1 MPRTVPPQDNAA
13 LTAPNTL
20 TAPAPPAGL
29 PARFGFRSGERG
41 THASRSIMLADLD
54 QLFTATPATA
64 THTDYHAAIQDENVL
79 GKRTASTRLWSWK
92 KLRELYGL
100 DPRLA
105 VFRCFR
111 QLWEFDSAG
120 RPLLAVL
127 CACAR
132 DPLLRTSAALILQT
146 PLGSALGSADFAQA
160 MAQAAPDRFSPQT
173 LEAMGIRLAAS
184 WTQSGHLAGG
194 KTRQRAH
201 PVLSPEA
208 AVYALLLGRLAGARG
223 QLLFSTF
230 WTALLDAP
238 TEAVYDLAAVASQR
252 GRIDLRRVG
261 SVVDV
266 GFPRLLTPEEE
277 VALRESS

>member
-1 MPRTVPPQDNAA
+1 MPTIAPLQHNA
-13 LTAPNTL
+13 L
-20 TAPAPPAGL
+20 PADL

-41 THASRSIMLADLD
+41 THASRSIMLADLS
-54 QLFTATPATA
+54 QLLASTPAGA
-64 THTDYHAAIQDENVL
+64 THDDYRAAIQDENAL
-79 GKRTASTRLWSWK
+79 GKSTASTRLWSWK

-111 QLWEFDSAG
+111 QLWEVDSAG
-120 RPLLAVL
+120 RPLLALL

-132 DPLLRTSAALILQT
+132 DPLLRTSASLILQT
-146 PLGSALGSADFAQA
+146 PLGSALSSGDFTQA
-160 MAQAAPDRFSPQT
+160 MAQAAPDRFSPKT
-173 LEAMGIRLAAS
+173 LQSIGRNLLAS

-194 KTRQRAH
+194 KIRQRTH
-201 PVLSPEA
+201 PILSPEA
-208 AVYALLLGRLAGARG
+208 TVYALVLGRLAGARG
-223 QLLFSTF
+223 QLLFSTL

-238 TEAVYDLAAVASQR
+238 TEVVYDLAAVASQR

-266 GFPRLLTPEEE
+266 GFPRLLTPEDE

>member
-1 MPRTVPPQDNAA
+1 VPIPTSSWLAA
-13 LTAPNTL
+13 N
-20 TAPAPPAGL
+20 GL
-29 PARFGFRSGERG
+29 ALATSLPVSFGFRSGERG
-41 THASRSIMLADLD
+41 THASRSIMLADLS
-54 QLFTATPATA
+54 QLLAATPAGA
-64 THTDYHAAIQDENVL
+64 TRDAYRAAILDENAL
-79 GKRTASTRLWSWK
+79 GKGTASTRLWSWK

-111 QLWEFDSAG
+111 QLWEVDSAG
-120 RPLLAVL
+120 RPLLALL

-132 DPLLRTSAALILQT
+132 DPLLRASAALILQT
-146 PLGSALGSADFAQA
+146 PLGSALSSSDFAQA
-160 MAQAAPDRFSPQT
+160 MAQASPDRFSPKT
-173 LEAMGIRLAAS
+173 LKAMGIRLAAS

-194 KTRQRAH
+194 KIRQRAH

-208 AVYALLLGRLAGARG
+208 AVYALVLGRLAGARG
-223 QLLFSTF
+223 QLLFSTL

-252 GRIDLRRVG
+252 GRIDLRRAG

-277 VALRESS
+277 VALREPS

>member
-1 MPRTVPPQDNAA
+1 MTVSNPSWLAA
-13 LTAPNTL
+13 KAISSAN
-20 TAPAPPAGL
+20 L
-29 PARFGFRSGERG
+29 PVRFGFRSGERG
-41 THASRSIMLADLD
+41 THGSRSIMLADLS
-54 QLFTATPATA
+54 QLLAATPAGA
-64 THTDYHAAIQDENVL
+64 TSDGYRSAILEENVL
-79 GKRTASTRLWSWK
+79 GKGTASTRLWSWK
-92 KLRELYGL
+92 KLREVYGL

-111 QLWEFDSAG
+111 QLWEIDSAG
-120 RPLLAVL
+120 RPLLAIL

-132 DPLLRTSAALILQT
+132 DPLLRTSAAVVQQT
-146 PLGSALGSADFAQA
+146 PLGSMVSSGDFAQA
-160 MAQAAPDRFSPQT
+160 IEQAAPDRFSPKT
-173 LEAMGIRLAAS
+173 LRSLGQNLYSS

-194 KTRQRAH
+194 KIRQRAH

-208 AVYALLLGRLAGARG
+208 AVYALLLGRLVGARG

-230 WTALLDAP
+230 WTTLLDAP

-266 GFPRLLTPEEE
+266 GFPRLLTPEDE

>member
-1 MPRTVPPQDNAA
+1 MASIASPQH
-13 LTAPNTL
+13 
-20 TAPAPPAGL
+20 TAPAAAL

-41 THASRSIMLADLD
+41 THASRSIMLADLS
-54 QLFTATPATA
+54 QLLASTPASA
-64 THTDYHAAIQDENVL
+64 TRDDYRAAILDENAL
-79 GKRTASTRLWSWK
+79 GKGTASTRLWSWK

-111 QLWEFDSAG
+111 QLWEVDSAG
-120 RPLLAVL
+120 RPLLAIL

-132 DPLLRTSAALILQT
+132 DPLLRTSATLILQT
-146 PLGSALGSADFAQA
+146 PLGSALSSGDFAQA
-160 MAQAAPDRFSPQT
+160 MAQAAPDRFSPKT
-173 LEAMGIRLAAS
+173 LQSIGRNLLAS
-184 WTQSGHLAGG
+184 WTQSGHLSGG
-194 KTRQRAH
+194 KTRQRIH
-201 PVLSPEA
+201 PNLSPEA
-208 AVYALLLGRLAGARG
+208 VVYALALGRLAGARG

-238 TEAVYDLAAVASQR
+238 AEALYDLAAVASQR
-252 GRIDLRRVG
+252 GSIDLRRIG

-277 VALRESS
+277 VALRESP

>member
-1 MPRTVPPQDNAA
+1 MLRIATPRDNTP
-13 LTAPNTL
+13 LPS
-20 TAPAPPAGL
+20 L

-41 THASRSIMLADLD
+41 THGSRSIMLEDLS
-54 QLFTATPATA
+54 QLLTATSTGAA
-64 THTDYHAAIQDENVL
+64 HADYHSAILEENVL

-111 QLWEFDSAG
+111 QLWDIDAAG
-120 RPLLAVL
+120 RPLLAIL

-132 DPLLRTSAALILQT
+132 DPLLRTSAALVQQT
-146 PLGSALGSADFAQA
+146 PVGSVLGSGDFAQA
-160 MAQAAPDRFSPQT
+160 MAQAAPGRFSPKT
-173 LEAMGIRLAAS
+173 LEGMGIRLAAS
-184 WTQSGHLAGG
+184 WTQSGHLVGG
-194 KTRQRAH
+194 KIRQRAH

-230 WTALLDAP
+230 WTALLDTP
-238 TEAVYDLAAVASQR
+238 KEVVYDLATVASQR

>member
-1 MPRTVPPQDNAA
+1 MTISTASWLAA
-13 LTAPNTL
+13 N
-20 TAPAPPAGL
+20 GL
-29 PARFGFRSGERG
+29 PLAANLPTSFGFRSGERG
-41 THASRSIMLADLD
+41 THASRSIMLADLA
-54 QLFTATPATA
+54 QLLAATPASA
-64 THTDYHAAIQDENVL
+64 TREDYRGAILDENVL
-79 GKRTASTRLWSWK
+79 GKATASTRFWSWK

-111 QLWEFDSAG
+111 QLWDIDSAG
-120 RPLLAVL
+120 RSLLALL

-132 DPLLRTSAALILQT
+132 DPLLRTSAGVILQT
-146 PLGSALGSADFAQA
+146 RLGAVVSSGDFAQA
-160 MAQAAPDRFSPQT
+160 MAKAAPDRFSPKT

-194 KTRQRAH
+194 KIRQRAH

-208 AVYALLLGRLAGARG
+208 AVYALVLGRLAGARG
-223 QLLFSTF
+223 QLLFSTL
-230 WTALLDAP
+230 WTALLDAT

>member
-1 MPRTVPPQDNAA
+1 MPRTAPPQSNAAA
-13 LTAPNTL
+13 LTVIAS
-20 TAPAPPAGL
+20 PAGL

-54 QLFTATPATA
+54 QLLTATPATA
-64 THTDYHAAIQDENVL
+64 THDDYHTAIQDENVL

-111 QLWEFDSAG
+111 QLWEFDAAG

-132 DPLLRTSAALILQT
+132 DPLLRLSAAVVQQI
-146 PLGSALGSADFAQA
+146 PLGSIISSGDFAQA
-160 MAQAAPDRFSPQT
+160 IEQAAPDRFSLKT
-173 LEAMGIRLAAS
+173 LQSIGRNLFAS

-194 KTRQRAH
+194 KIRQRAH